1 MAQDFSRKMVIVV
14 AKGLPM
20 WQVLNTV
27 AHCSAQL
34 ANKMKEPFDTG
45 VSFDTKDGV
54 AHPRNSQYAIVALS
68 ADSAELPTLAS
79 AVRASGLQHIG
90 FFREMIETND
100 DAEIVT
106 ALAQKTEEQI
116 EYLGVGIFGDKEAV
130 GKLTKKFSLWKG

>member
-1 MAQDFSRKMVIVV
+1 MAQDFSRKFVIVV
-14 AKGLPM
+14 AKGLPL

-34 ANKMKEPFDTG
+34 ANKMKESFDTG

-54 AHPRNSQYAIVALS
+54 AHPRNSQYAIVVLSTEPKDMAAL
-68 ADSAELPTLAS
+68 ADAAR
-79 AVRASGLQHIG
+79 VSGLPYIG
-90 FFREMIETND
+90 FIREMIETTD
-100 DAEIVT
+100 DGEIVEI
-106 ALAQKTEEQI
+106 LKNKTEGQI